1 MLRNVHDA
9 HSPHALC
16 RGAGHSSVCISC
28 LVHALVAEPLLGL
41 AEAVGHDACVAS
53 GDPQLAWQLASAVGD
68 SDRSSPLLATYIAS
82 ALASRSNDR
91 SFCDKVLSLASC
103 LCQASHTFWSALGG
117 SLAQN
122 IGTAPAQSA
131 LFNALA
137 DTATHFP
144 AAQMPLDQF
153 AAYVVD
159 AANSALRAPT
169 PRDVAAASR
178 FIASVMGH
186 RQPHDNVCHAV
197 AAASPELA
205 AAATAALMRWQKD
218 DDACVACY
226 GARRNAAR
234 QSKMLSLASEFS
246 CRVSHALQSS

>member
-41 AEAVGHDACVAS
+41 AEAVVHDACVAS

-91 SFCDKVLSLASC
+91 SFCDKVLNLASC

-159 AANSALRAPT
+159 AANSALRGPLRAT
-169 PRDVAAASR
+169 
-178 FIASVMGH
+178 
-186 RQPHDNVCHAV
+186 
-197 AAASPELA
+197 SPPLLA
-205 AAATAALMRWQKD
+205 LS
-218 DDACVACY
+218 
-226 GARRNAAR
+226 R
-234 QSKMLSLASEFS
+234 QSWAIDSRTTTCVMPLLPHRPSWQLLRPLPS
-246 CRVSHALQSS
+246 CGGQRISMHVSPATVRDATPPGKARC